1 MRTGCFLR
9 IKNVNPGFGIAPKQK
24 KKMLHLIFLRI

>member
-9 IKNVNPGFGIAPKQK
+9 IKNVNPKQK